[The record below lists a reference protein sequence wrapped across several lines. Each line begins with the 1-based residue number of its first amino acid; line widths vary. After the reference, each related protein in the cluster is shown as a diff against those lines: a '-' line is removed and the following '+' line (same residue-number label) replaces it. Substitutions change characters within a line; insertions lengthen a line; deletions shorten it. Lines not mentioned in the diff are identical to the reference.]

1 MGISFCNR
9 EIKDSIG
16 KLIGSTW
23 IVTIMGLDSYL
34 YTMKLLI

>member
-16 KLIGSTW
+16 TFIGSTW
-23 IVTIMGLDSYL
+23 IVTIMALDSYPMS
-34 YTMKLLI
+34 TAD